1 VDAVEDAL
9 RRHARTARG
18 SRAFYYRLLEGR
30 EQFWPNPALVSMV
43 RSLDRA
49 EECQAVAC
57 EVAERFG
64 FGIVVGWCRDLDGS
78 AAWHCCNLSSSGE
91 LVDAGRD
98 RHQPG
103 FVGKVLS
110 GREAMMLG
118 RAAQQPSLSELG
130 ERGGS
135 LLGALLG

>member
-1 VDAVEDAL
+1 LDAVEQAL
-9 RRHARTARG
+9 RGHVAG
-18 SRAFYYRLLEGR
+18 VKGMQGFHYRMLSGPER
-30 EQFWPNPALVSMV
+30 YWPDAASVSMV

-64 FGIVVGWCRDLDGS
+64 LGIVVGWCRDLEGS
-78 AAWHCCNLSSSGE
+78 AAWHCCNITSSGE

-98 RHQPG
+98 RHQRG
-103 FVGKVLS
+103 FLGKVLS
-110 GREAMMLG
+110 EREALMFS
-118 RAAQQPSLSELG
+118 RAAAQPSLSELG
-130 ERGGS
+130 ERGGG